1 MGGPKVSVDSQSA
14 LVVVDVQRDFCQ
26 GGALYVP
33 HGDEVVS
40 VMNRYIEIF
49 EAKKAPIY
57 VTRDWHPRN
66 HISFKAQ
73 GGPWPPHCVQNS
85 RGAEFH
91 PDLKVPAGA
100 EIISKGD
107 TPPADAYSDFDGTDF
122 VLRLRS
128 KGIRKLFVGGL
139 ATDYCVGST
148 VLDALYYGFT
158 TYFLADGSRG
168 VDVKRRD
175 SARAIEKMIR
185 SGARSITLRTIDI

>member
-1 MGGPKVSVDSQSA
+1 MGGRKVSVDSQSA
-14 LVVVDVQRDFCQ
+14 LVVVDVQRDFCK

-49 EAKKAPIY
+49 EAQKAPIY
-57 VTRDWHPRN
+57 VTRDWHPKN

-91 PDLKVPAGA
+91 PGLKVSAAA

-128 KGIRKLFVGGL
+128 KRIRKLFVGGL

-168 VDVKRRD
+168 VNVKRRD
-175 SARAIEKMIR
+175 SARAIEEMIR
-185 SGARSITLRTIDI
+185 SGARSITLRDISL